1 VSARRASP
9 GGIFHGRNGLRAGW
23 GLLIFGVVFMLFTAL
38 LSLLAIG
45 MGKPPDRG
53 EMPLRFVAAG
63 EAVTVFATLTATALM
78 TLIEGR
84 SFGAYYLSARH
95 LLGNV
100 ALGLATG
107 FAFLSA
113 LVGILLA
120 GGYLVFDGVAQHGA
134 AAGYYAA
141 ALLLACFLVAVFEEM
156 FFRGY
161 PLASLARGVG
171 FWPAAVVTSSIFA
184 ASHWFNDGETA
195 LGIAGVFA
203 AGMLLC
209 LLVRL
214 SGALWLGIGFHTAW
228 DWAQS
233 YLYGVPDSGTMIEG
247 HLLISHAMGDT
258 RFSGGTVG
266 PEGSV
271 FAMPVLVAGLV
282 VLSWAYRKT
291 GLAGR

>member
-1 VSARRASP
+1 MEHKHILVVDDESQITRVLRTSLST
-9 GGIFHGRNGLRAGW
+9 HGYDIR
-23 GLLIFGVVFMLFTAL
+23 
-38 LSLLAIG
+38 
-45 MGKPPDRG
+45 
-53 EMPLRFVAAG
+53 VA
-63 EAVTVFATLTATALM
+63 
-78 TLIEGR
+78 
-84 SFGAYYLSARH
+84 
-95 LLGNV
+95 
-100 ALGLATG
+100 
-107 FAFLSA
+107 
-113 LVGILLA
+113 
-120 GGYLVFDGVAQHGA
+120 
-134 AAGYYAA
+134 
-141 ALLLACFLVAVFEEM
+141 
-156 FFRGY
+156 
-161 PLASLARGVG
+161 
-171 FWPAAVVTSSIFA
+171 
-184 ASHWFNDGETA
+184 NDGETA